1 MSEGFLHR
9 WSRRKIEGD
18 AAPAEAPRELPKA
31 PPVAPAGSAAAGT
44 VAQAQVQEI
53 APAAV
58 QQEDPPLPTLADT
71 ESLTP
76 ESDFKPFVARNVAPE
91 VRNAAMK
98 KLFADPHFNV
108 MDRLDTY
115 IDDYSNPAPL
125 PAASLRKMASAVF
138 LKLVDEEE
146 EDEAARLKK
155 AVQETPCP
163 TSLQDVAKSEPSGED
178 PSPPAELPT
187 EGERQASQDTDDDHA
202 DLRLQQDDAAGA
214 EDPRRGTA

>member
-18 AAPAEAPRELPKA
+18 AAPAEAAEAPRGLPNVS
-31 PPVAPAGSAAAGT
+31 PVAAPAAAAT
-44 VAQAQVQEI
+44 VAQE
-53 APAAV
+53 PAAV
-58 QQEDPPLPTLADT
+58 QQEEQPPLPTLADT

-146 EDEAARLKK
+146 EEGAEAARQNKV
-155 AVQETPCP
+155 VQETPCL
-163 TSLQDVAKSEPSGED
+163 TSLPDVAKSEPSGED
-178 PSPPAELPT
+178 PSPPDELPK
-187 EGERQASQDTDDDHA
+187 EGDQLASQDTDDDHA